1 VTAPPH
7 GSEESDETRREGEAE
22 RLAALH
28 ALRILDSPPEEDYD
42 RITRLA
48 AGALD
53 APMALLTFVD
63 VDRQWVKSAH
73 GLDLRETPL
82 QDSFCLRTISRPGL
96 HLLLDTLLDPSY
108 RDNRYVIGWPGI
120 RFYAAMPIHAP
131 GGEAIGSLSVFDHQ
145 PRRGF
150 SERSRQMLADLAQ
163 LASERLAMRASRD
176 EQLRRLEGQAQEANR
191 RLREAIE
198 TMSEGFVLLDRDDRL
213 LLCNSKYREL
223 YPEMAEDIVPGA
235 SFEELLH
242 RFVQKGGQP
251 DAAGRESEHVAER
264 LAQHRRPH
272 ASFEQ
277 RLPGDRW
284 LRVEERRLPDGGS
297 VGVRID
303 ITELKRHE
311 RELHEAIRQA
321 EMANHAKSM
330 FLANMSHELRTPLN
344 AVIGFSEALSLG
356 LAGPLNERQNSY
368 LGDVTRAAR
377 HLLNLINDVLDLAR
391 IETGKLSLRRQP
403 VDLPRLVADSL
414 AVVRQGADE
423 GQVALQVALGEG
435 LPSIL
440 ADPLRLRQVLIN
452 ILSNAVKFTQPGGRV
467 TVEAEIEGETLVIR
481 VADDG
486 IGMTAEETERALEPF
501 SQIESPLAK
510 RFQGS
515 GLGLP
520 IARQLVELHDGSLTI
535 ESEKHR
541 GTRVTI
547 ALPLRPPEPLSPPA

>member
-1 VTAPPH
+1 MVTTPPY
-7 GSEESDETRREGEAE
+7 GREESDTEPEEEETA
-22 RLAALH
+22 RLAALR
-28 ALRILDSPPEEDYD
+28 ALAILDTPPEEDYE

-53 APMALLTFVD
+53 APMALLAFID
-63 VDRQWVKSAH
+63 GDRQWFKSAQ
-73 GLDLRETPL
+73 GLDTRETPL
-82 QDSFCLRTISRPGL
+82 EDSFCLRTISRPGL
-96 HLLLDTLLDPSY
+96 HLVLDTQLDPGY
-108 RDNRYVIGWPGI
+108 RNNRYVTGWPGI
-120 RFYAAMPIHAP
+120 RFYAAMPVHAP
-131 GGEAIGSLSVFDHQ
+131 SGEAIGSLSVLDDR
-145 PRRGF
+145 PRRHF

-163 LASERLAMRASRD
+163 LATERLALRASRD

-213 LLCNSKYREL
+213 LLCNSKYREF
-223 YPEMAEDIVPGA
+223 YPEMAEHIVAGA
-235 SFEELLH
+235 TFEEMLH
-242 RFVQKGGQP
+242 RFVEMGGQP
-251 DAAGRESEHVAER
+251 DAAGREQERIAER
-264 LAQHRRPH
+264 LALHRQPR

-297 VGVRID
+297 VGVRVD
-303 ITELKRHE
+303 ITELKRRE

-356 LAGPLNERQNSY
+356 LAGPLNERQSSY

-403 VDLPRLVADSL
+403 LDFARLVADSL
-414 AVVRQGADE
+414 AVVRQSADE
-423 GQVALQVALGEG
+423 GRVALKVAAAEQ
-435 LPSIL
+435 LPPL
-440 ADPLRLRQVLIN
+440 WADPLRLRQVLIN

-467 TVEAEIEGETLVIR
+467 AVDAEVAGETLLIR
-481 VADDG
+481 VTDNG
-486 IGMTAEETERALEPF
+486 IGMTAEEAERALEPF

-547 ALPLRPPEPLSPPA
+547 ALPLQPPEA